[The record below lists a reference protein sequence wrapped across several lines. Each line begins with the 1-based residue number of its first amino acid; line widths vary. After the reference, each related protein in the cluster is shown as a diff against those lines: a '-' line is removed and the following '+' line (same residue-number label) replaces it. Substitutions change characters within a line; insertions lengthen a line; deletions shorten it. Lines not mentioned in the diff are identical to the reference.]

1 MKKSH
6 IIAIIIIAVAIGA
19 ILSTLADS
27 STYASFSIA
36 SGHPSKT
43 YHVVGKL
50 NKEMPQEYN
59 PQQDADLF
67 SFFLVDNEGVEKKV
81 LLHKARPQDFD
92 KSEQIVVIGK
102 MKEENFVAT
111 DILMKC
117 PSKYNN
123 PREDMKTVSAVG
135 GK

>member
-6 IIAIIIIAVAIGA
+6 IIAIIIIAIAVGA

-27 STYASFSIA
+27 STYASFQSA
-36 SGHPSKT
+36 AEHPNKSF
-43 YHVVGKL
+43 HVVGKL
-50 NKEMPQEYN
+50 NKDKPQEYN
-59 PQQDADLF
+59 PKEDADLF
-67 SFFLVDNEGVEKKV
+67 IFYLIDKDNVERKV
-81 LLHKARPQDFD
+81 VLHKARPQDFE

-102 MKEENFVAT
+102 MQDESFVAS

-123 PREDMKTVSAVG
+123 PREDMKSVSSN
-135 GK
+135 

>member
-6 IIAIIIIAVAIGA
+6 IIAIVIIAIAVGA

-27 STYASFSIA
+27 STYASFNSA
-36 SGHPSKT
+36 AEHPNKS

-50 NKEMPQEYN
+50 NKEKQQEYN
-59 PQQDADLF
+59 PQEDADIF
-67 SFFLVDNEGVEKKV
+67 TFYLVDKDNVEKKV
-81 LLHKARPQDFD
+81 VLHKARPQDFE

-102 MKEENFVAT
+102 MQDENFIAS

-123 PREDMKTVSAVG
+123 PRDDMKSVSSNQ
-135 GK
+135 